1 MYSPSLPF
9 LLFLPSPLPLTRHSP
24 LFHSFKHFPTFFFS
38 SLLLPLALL
47 DRLLQVAHVL
57 LYPLHGRL
65 QRVYLLRQQLVRHA
79 VVLEHV
85 VVHGAARQRRAEQE
99 AEQPRWKEVK
109 NHQEEKKKRGKKE
122 KDNLPCSGSPV
133 YFGKRKK

>member
-1 MYSPSLPF
+1 MYIPSYPPPPF
-9 LLFLPSPLPLTRHSP
+9 LSLFVVLLLLFTLYLLFAPFF
-24 LFHSFKHFPTFFFS
+24 FHSFKTFSLYFFPFS

-47 DRLLQVAHVL
+47 DCLLQIAHVL
-57 LYPLHGRL
+57 LYPLHSRL

-99 AEQPRWKEVK
+99 SEQPRF
-109 NHQEEKKKRGKKE
+109 EKKERG
-122 KDNLPCSGSPV
+122 
-133 YFGKRKK
+133 